1 MEMKRE
7 LVWITGSNFFNVD
20 EPLMR
25 LLNQNFDITW
35 VVFIQHNEK
44 EKNEI
49 YAKFKATGVKGWVQE
64 LYRYRSLKTLMI
76 YIKTLIKLKK
86 EAAAIYYI
94 DFLGMPYFF
103 PILRIMRFKRRRLIY
118 ACHDFIDHVNIKNRG
133 FISKYK
139 RFIFHTVGSVKLF
152 SESQYALFKAEY
164 KGIHAFYSP
173 LCLQDYGAPTIG
185 KKNDGIIKFLFFG
198 LIRGNKGLE
207 ILIQAANRLYEEFPR
222 RFIVMICGRADNWE
236 QYDKLIVNKTCFE
249 LMIRRINNA
258 EIPDLFCAS
267 DYLVLPYRDVTQ
279 SGPLSIAYCYNIPV
293 IASDHDGFK
302 EFINDGET
310 GLLFRNGDIN
320 DLYQVMKNVVMGKI
334 DYDIMRL
341 RQKQFTE
348 EHLSLSRIVDMYSN
362 MFKELSN

>member
-1 MEMKRE
+1 MNK
-7 LVWITGSNFFNVD
+7 LKIAWVTGSNFFNVD

-25 LLNQNFDITW
+25 LLSRDFDIIW
-35 VVFIQHNEK
+35 VVFTQHNEK
-44 EKNEI
+44 EKAEI
-49 YAKFKATGVKGWVQE
+49 YKKFEAAGVKGWVQE
-64 LYRYRSLKTLMI
+64 LYRYRSLKTLMV
-76 YIKTLIKLKK
+76 YIKTLSKLKK

-103 PILRIMRFKRRRLIY
+103 PVLRVMRIRRQRLVY

-152 SESQYALFKAEY
+152 SESQYVLFKAEY
-164 KGIHAFYSP
+164 KRIHAFYSP
-173 LCLQDYGAPTIG
+173 LCLQDYGMPTID
-185 KKNDGIIKFLFFG
+185 KKKDGIVRFLFFG
-198 LIRGNKGLE
+198 LIRGNKGVE
-207 ILIQAANRLYEEFPR
+207 ILIQAANRLYNEFPGQ
-222 RFIVMICGRADNWE
+222 FIVLIYGKADNWE
-236 QYDKLIVNKTCFE
+236 QYDKLIECRSCFE

-258 EIPDLFCAS
+258 EIPNLFSTS

-302 EFINDGET
+302 EFIKDGET
-310 GLLFRNGDIN
+310 GLLFKNGDN
-320 DLYQVMKNVVMGKI
+320 GDLYRVMKNVVMGKI
-334 DYDIMRL
+334 DYDLMRL
-341 RQKQFTE
+341 RQKQFTD

-362 MFKELSN
+362 MFNELSN